1 MFLNFANISHKNG
14 LFLAISL
21 TSFALISCDGDSSS
35 SDSSPNGSDSGPSF
49 ELDDVFSITDPED
62 GDVSEFRITDVD
74 LKIGNL
80 VDLNDGPE
88 DSINKLNFAY
98 DDSKPGTLTIIDNR
112 VTDEEAIAEI
122 NRLVV
127 EAGPVKDAFDALNQF
142 DPQGDGLGE
151 FDLLDELEDAINEV
165 TARERF
171 IVEEINEDL
180 ELYIINEIR
189 YSPSKDT
196 VKGILIKGDNPP
208 FTLGDPIEVDEEGG
222 SEVKF
227 IASDL

>member
-1 MFLNFANISHKNG
+1 MFLNFASISNKIG
-14 LFLAISL
+14 LFFAISL

-35 SDSSPNGSDSGPSF
+35 SDSSPNGSDSGPGF
-49 ELDDVFSITDPED
+49 ELDGVFSITDPDD

-74 LKIGNL
+74 SKIGSL
-80 VDLNDGPE
+80 TLILDDGPE
-88 DSINKLNFAY
+88 VSIKNLNFAY
-98 DDSKPGTLTIIDNR
+98 DDSKPGTFTIIDNR

-142 DPQGDGLGE
+142 DPKVDGPGE
-151 FDLLDELEDAINEV
+151 IELFEALEDAINEV
-165 TARERF
+165 TAREQF

-180 ELYIINEIR
+180 ELYIIKEIS

-196 VKGILIKGDNPP
+196 DKGILIKGDNPP
-208 FTLGDPIEVDEEGG
+208 FTLGDPTEIDEKGG
-222 SEVKF
+222 SEVKYT
-227 IASDL
+227 AP